1 VSVLLDFCYSIVNH
15 RSVFALLLPAVLL
28 TAEGCFAPPTLNAP
42 SSPRTEVRVG
52 SISFTIT
59 GASLNRDF
67 APRVLDPGPDGGGTL
82 GGLVN
87 IRVHNA
93 GQDNHR
99 FSATA
104 AVYDEH
110 DERHGVTAV
119 PRMAGQL
126 LVWDG
131 TIAPGGTVDLEVA
144 IGNGPYVKVG
154 TRLSVVLMFV
164 SQDGDTGTLRTP
176 PIEVHAVRS

>member
-1 VSVLLDFCYSIVNH
+1 MRSLLHFIYSIVMRRNLF
-15 RSVFALLLPAVLL
+15 VLLLPAALL
-28 TAEGCFAPPTLNAP
+28 AAEGCFAPPTLNVP
-42 SSPRTEVRVG
+42 SSPRTEVRIG

-93 GQDNHR
+93 GQDDHR
-99 FSATA
+99 FNA
-104 AVYDEH
+104 AAVVYDERDGNH
-110 DERHGVTAV
+110 PVTAV
-119 PRMAGQL
+119 PRIAGQP

-144 IGNGPYVKVG
+144 IGNGPYVEIGARV
-154 TRLSVVLMFV
+154 SVVLMFV
-164 SQDGDTGTLRTP
+164 RHDGDTGTLRTP
-176 PIEVHAVRS
+176 PIEVGALRS